1 MTPIVLH
8 HPPAVV
14 APALP
19 AVACA
24 GELVSR
30 IDVHRFAPSWREVA
44 ERAIDPSDSV
54 VVPATDRFRT
64 GPILAYV
71 QLTAGAPC
79 TERDRRES
87 ERLLR
92 LQPFIASASV
102 KAFPDGPG
110 RVRIRVDVVGEFPW
124 VVGGRVSPTQIDVVR
139 VGTLDYRGR
148 GLSAVALFERGGA
161 YRPGVGVSLTQY
173 GVLGRP
179 AVAALQLERRPLG
192 GLTVA
197 SLSQLFLMDVQRYAA
212 LAEFTQEISYAGLLR
227 PVGDAGA
234 VRLRRSAYDVGW
246 VRRLG
251 RFRPERPLGLVG
263 LMFLGADVRTDD
275 AVLIVSDSGLVATGD
290 SVLAGRYRDYGVS
303 RVAVLGGLRA
313 LRFERVE
320 RYDAL
325 RAAQDVASGVQ
336 LNVLLAPSLFRAQRT
351 RDLLVA
357 GDLYVGM
364 GHASSFA
371 SLSMRAEAS
380 PALRSSGP
388 WDGVVASS
396 RLSWHIITSDR
407 RTRVLSLS
415 AASMHR
421 LVFPA
426 QLSLRD
432 EDGGLIG
439 FPGSRSAGGQRAVI
453 RLEER
458 VLTPWFPR
466 RADVAIAAF
475 ADAGRL
481 WAGDAPYGAD
491 SPVRSSAGFSL
502 LGAFPSGGKRV
513 YRLDIGFP
521 LNPEPGGSGIALRF
535 SVADRTAVVWA
546 EPRDVARARS
556 GTGRASLMRW

>member
-1 MTPIVLH
+1 MTPIALH

-14 APALP
+14 APALA

-24 GELVSR
+24 GELVTR
-30 IDVHRFAPSWREVA
+30 IDVQRFTPTLRQTV
-44 ERAIDPSDSV
+44 ERATDPGDSV
-54 VVPATDRFRT
+54 VATESDEFHT
-64 GPILAYV
+64 APILAYV
-71 QLTAGAPC
+71 RLTKGAPC
-79 TERDRRES
+79 TERERRES
-87 ERLLR
+87 ERMLR
-92 LQPFIASASV
+92 LQPFIASAKV
-102 KAFPDGPG
+102 TAFSDGPG
-110 RVRIRVDVVGEFPW
+110 RVRIRVDVVGEFAW
-124 VVGGRVSPTQIDVVR
+124 VVSGRVSATHVDVLR
-139 VGTLDYRGR
+139 FGTLDYRGR
-148 GLSAVALFERGGA
+148 GLSAVALVERGGV
-161 YRPGVGVSLTQY
+161 YRPGVGVSLAQY

-179 AVAALQLERRPLG
+179 AVATLQLERRPLG
-192 GLTVA
+192 GLAVGGI
-197 SLSQLFLMDVQRYAA
+197 SQLFLTDVQRYAA
-212 LAEFTQEISYAGLLR
+212 QAEFTHEVAYATLLR
-227 PVGDAGA
+227 PVGDKGA

-251 RFRPERPLGLVG
+251 RYRPERGLGLVG

-275 AVLIVSDSGLVATGD
+275 QVRIVSDSGLIATGD
-290 SVLAGRYRDYGVS
+290 TVLAGRYQDYGVS

-336 LNVLLAPSLFRAQRT
+336 LGVLLAPSLFQARRT
-351 RDLLVA
+351 RDMLVA

-364 GHASSFA
+364 GHARSFA
-371 SLSMRAEAS
+371 SLSMRAEAR
-380 PALRSSGP
+380 PALRAAGP
-388 WDGVVASS
+388 WEGVVASS
-396 RLSWHIITSDR
+396 RLSWHIIASEK
-407 RTRVLSLS
+407 RTRVISLS

-439 FPGSRSAGGQRAVI
+439 FPGSRAAGGQRAVI
-453 RLEER
+453 RVEER
-458 VLTPWFPR
+458 MLTPWFPR

-475 ADAGRL
+475 VDAGRL

-513 YRLDIGFP
+513 YRVDIGFP
-521 LNPEPGGSGIALRF
+521 VNPEPGGSGIALRF
-535 SVADRTAVVWA
+535 SVADRTAVAWA
-546 EPRDVARARS
+546 EPRDVAHARS
-556 GTGRASLMRW
+556 GSGRASLMRW